1 MSSETIVSTSR
12 PVCFVGGASATS
24 FEINDIYQHVTG
36 FVAVDSGADALLKA
50 SIAPIAVIGD
60 LDSLSQTARDTF
72 VDLLCQIEEQSTT
85 DFEKA
90 LTRVAAPAIIAL
102 GFTGGRMDH
111 ILSVLSVMMRYSD
124 KPVILTDCDDVS
136 FLAPIGQSVLELP
149 EGTRVSLM
157 PVAPA
162 TVSLDGVVWP
172 FTQTLMTMTGFTSPS
187 NAATGGDVTIQTD
200 APILVTLP
208 RAHLPIALKAVVRE

>member
-12 PVCFVGGASATS
+12 PVCLVGGASAT
-24 FEINDIYQHVTG
+24 NADISNVLQLVAG
-36 FVAVDSGADALLKA
+36 FVAVDSGADTLLRA
-50 SIAPIAVIGD
+50 GITPIAVVGD

-72 VDLLCQIEEQSTT
+72 ANLLCQIDEQSTT

-111 ILSVLSVMMRYSD
+111 ILSVLNVMSRFPD
-124 KPVILTDCDDVS
+124 KPVLLTDRDDVS
-136 FLAPIGQSVLELP
+136 FLVAKGRSVFAMP
-149 EGTRVSLM
+149 KGSRISLM

-162 TVSLDGVVWP
+162 TVSLQGVVWP
-172 FTQTLMTMTGFTSPS
+172 FSQTLMTMTGFTSPS
-187 NAATGGDVTIQTD
+187 NAAIGGDVTIQTD

>member
-12 PVCFVGGASATS
+12 PVCLVGGASAT
-24 FEINDIYQHVTG
+24 NADITNVLQLVAG
-36 FVAVDSGADALLKA
+36 FVAVDSGADTLLREGIK
-50 SIAPIAVIGD
+50 PIAVVGD

-72 VDLLCQIEEQSTT
+72 AELLCQIDEQSTT

-90 LTRVAAPAIIAL
+90 LTRVTAPAIIAL

-111 ILSVLSVMMRYSD
+111 ILSVLNVMSRFPD
-124 KPVILTDCDDVS
+124 KPVLLADVDDVS
-136 FLAPIGQSVLELP
+136 FLVAKGRSVFALP
-149 EGTRVSLM
+149 KGSRISLM

-162 TVSLDGVVWP
+162 TVSLQGVVWP
-172 FTQTLMTMTGFTSPS
+172 FSDTLMTMTGFTSPS
-187 NAATGGDVTIQTD
+187 NAAIGGDVIIQTD

-208 RAHLPIALKAVVRE
+208 RAHLPIALKAVVRG

>member
-1 MSSETIVSTSR
+1 VSSETIVSSSR
-12 PVCFVGGASATS
+12 PVCLVGGASAIPV
-24 FEINDIYQHVTG
+24 EIKDVSQWVAG
-36 FVAVDSGADALLKA
+36 FVAVDSGADVVLQAG
-50 SIAPIAVIGD
+50 ITPIAVIGD

-72 VDLLCQIEEQSTT
+72 VSLLCQINEQSTT

-111 ILSVLSVMMRYSD
+111 TLSVLSVMMRYPD
-124 KPVILTDCDDVS
+124 KPVILADPDDVS
-136 FLAPIGQSVLELP
+136 FLVPKGKSAFELP
-149 EGTRVSLM
+149 KGTRVSLM

-162 TVSLDGVVWP
+162 TVSVDGVVWP
-172 FTQTLMTMTGFTSPS
+172 FPQTLMTMTGFTSPS
-187 NAATGGDVTIQTD
+187 NAAIGGDVTIQTD

-208 RAHLPIALKAVVRE
+208 RAHLPTALKAVVRG

>member
-1 MSSETIVSTSR
+1 VSSETIVSTSR
-12 PVCFVGGASATS
+12 PVCFVGGASATY

-90 LTRVAAPAIIAL
+90 LTRVDAPAIIAL

-162 TVSLDGVVWP
+162 TVSLAGVGWP
-172 FTQTLMTMTGFTSPS
+172 VTHTLMTMSGVPSPS
-187 NAATGGDVTIQTD
+187 NAATGGNVTIQTD